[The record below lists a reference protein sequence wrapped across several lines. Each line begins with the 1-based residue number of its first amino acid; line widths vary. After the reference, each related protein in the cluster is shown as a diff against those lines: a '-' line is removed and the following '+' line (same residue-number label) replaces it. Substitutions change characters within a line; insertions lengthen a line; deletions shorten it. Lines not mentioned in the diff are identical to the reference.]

1 MKRLKL
7 TLLFNDLK
15 NNYIIV
21 VIFFIINLLIY
32 KGHFILI
39 IFDLGYVI
47 YLFIKNKRLLIYII
61 ILLLMLFSNLFIR
74 NMLFN
79 NSYKENI
86 EEVLKVENIIKT
98 DNNYKVYFKVNN
110 ALVLSYTKEELN
122 IGSYYYIKGKVELA
136 STSHYKNGF
145 NYYNYLKNKNIVGIL
160 KIEKY
165 SFVKK
170 GFSKYILNNIVT
182 NYLNKTLK
190 TKSKGMIKALTI
202 GEKEDLDDELFN
214 SINKIGISHLFVIS
228 GLHINIIS
236 SGILFILR
244 KLKFKENISNI
255 ITICILILYFIICG
269 YLISVI
275 RVILSFIL
283 KLINKTYKYDLHN
296 IDIMSINI
304 ILVLLYNPMHA
315 FTYSFILSYT
325 ISSSIIICHKI
336 LSSKGKFKNIKSS
349 LKVSILSVLITLPI
363 ISMINPTLN
372 LLSILYNIIYIPFI
386 TYIMLP
392 LSFVT
397 VIFPFIEN
405 LYLYIYLVFEYI
417 TNIVSQIKILNI
429 TFPCFN
435 TYILISYYLLLYY
448 ILKYIELKKLPLK
461 LIITFTLLLIYWNNI
476 NLFNIY
482 NEVYFIDLPK
492 GEATLIR
499 ENFNKTN
506 ILIDTGEDGY
516 NDIILFLKSMGIKRL
531 DMVIISHSDSD
542 HNGML
547 DELIEEFNIKH
558 IYYNQYDLKT
568 KNIAN
573 HYKINNSPLKYNE
586 VIKKNNI
593 LLKVISPKKDY
604 QDTNKNSLVL
614 YGNIFNTTYLFT
626 GDITEEVENDIDIK
640 KVDILK
646 VAHHGSN
653 TSTSSDFLNEIN
665 FNKNNKVSIAICMN
679 GYKNTFSFPTKH
691 TVSKFQVPLYITSNT
706 KTLCIRKNKEKYQI
720 IQI

>member
-15 NNYIIV
+15 NNYIII

-39 IFDLGYVI
+39 IFDLVYVI
-47 YLFIKNKRLLIYII
+47 YLFIKNKRLVIYIL

-98 DNNYKVYFKVNN
+98 DNNYKVYFKANN
-110 ALVLSYTKEELN
+110 ALILSYTNEELN

-283 KLINKTYKYDLHN
+283 KLINKTYKYDLNN

-304 ILVLLYNPMHA
+304 ILVLLYNPMLA

-372 LLSILYNIIYIPFI
+372 LLSILYNIVYIPFI

-417 TNIVSQIKILNI
+417 TNIISQIKILNI

-476 NLFNIY
+476 NFFNIY

-573 HYKINNSPLKYNE
+573 HYKINNSSLKYIE

-593 LLKVISPKKDY
+593 LLKVISPKKNY

-626 GDITEEVENDIDIK
+626 GDITKEVENDIDIK

-653 TSTSSDFLNEIN
+653 TSTSSDFLNKIN
-665 FNKNNKVSIAICMN
+665 FNENNKVSIAICMN
-679 GYKNTFSFPTKH
+679 GYKNTFSFPTKN